1 MKLCQVVILLF
12 FAMYIS
18 ATKLR
23 DTYQDQNSWSFQY
36 PTTRYTKATFDK
48 SSVLTIATMKMKN
61 YPSEVS
67 INYGR
72 DEFQK

>member
-1 MKLCQVVILLF
+1 MKVYQVVILSF
-12 FAMYIS
+12 FAIYIS
-18 ATKLR
+18 ATRLR

-48 SSVLTIATMKMKN
+48 SSVRAIATMKMKK

-67 INYGR
+67 INYDR
-72 DEFQK
+72 DDF